1 MKWLG
6 LLAWL
11 LPCWLSAA
19 TVVVH
24 KDVAVDTLSQAQL
37 RGIFTMR
44 QIQWPDG
51 SPVYVLV
58 MPDDN
63 LLHQQFSREQL
74 RLFPYQLTNIW
85 DKLSFS
91 GTGSRPRL
99 VADVAEMQ
107 QLLRTLPGSI
117 GYLPQFQPDS
127 GFKEVRIE

>member
-1 MKWLG
+1 MKWLS
-6 LLAWL
+6 LLVWL

-24 KDVAVDTLSQAQL
+24 NDVAVEALSQAQL
-37 RGIFTMR
+37 RSIFTMR

-58 MPDDN
+58 MPDDHP
-63 LLHQQFSREQL
+63 LHQQFSREQL
-74 RLFPYQLTNIW
+74 RLVPYQLTNIW

-91 GTGSRPRL
+91 GTGSQPRL
-99 VADVAEMQ
+99 VADEAEMQ

-117 GYLPQFQPDS
+117 GYLPHYQPGS

>member
-99 VADVAEMQ
+99 VADVAG
-107 QLLRTLPGSI
+107 LAHGGS
-117 GYLPQFQPDS
+117 
-127 GFKEVRIE
+127 RA